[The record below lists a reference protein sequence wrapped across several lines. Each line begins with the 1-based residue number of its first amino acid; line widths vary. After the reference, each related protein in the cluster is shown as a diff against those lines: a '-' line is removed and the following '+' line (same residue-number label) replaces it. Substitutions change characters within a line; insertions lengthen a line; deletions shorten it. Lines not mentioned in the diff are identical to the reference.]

1 MVPAAVVADEV
12 VPREA
17 AAASRRPK
25 EIRYGVHA
33 QKVQHRKVFK
43 GRIRGFAS
51 RGNRVV
57 FGDYGLQ
64 ALDAGRITGRQ
75 LEASRIA
82 ANRATQGAAK
92 IWIRAFPDRPI
103 SSKPAETRMGKGK
116 GDLDY
121 WAAIVRPGTILFELG
136 NVTEEK
142 AKLAFKRIAHKMPIK
157 VRMVKRLP
165 TT

>member
-1 MVPAAVVADEV
+1 MAYIPKTAK
-12 VPREA
+12 
-17 AAASRRPK
+17 RR
-25 EIRYGVHA
+25 RVHRG
-33 QKVQHRKVFK
+33 KVK
-43 GRIRGFAS
+43 GFAT
-51 RGNRVV
+51 RGNRVS

-64 ALDAGRITGRQ
+64 ALDAGWITGRQ

-82 ANRATQGAAK
+82 ANRATDGAAK
-92 IWIRAFPDRPI
+92 IWIRVFPHKPV

-121 WAAIVRPGTILFELG
+121 WAAVVRPGTILFELG

-142 AKLAFKRIAHKMPIK
+142 AKLAFKRVAHKMPIK
-157 VRMVKRLP
+157 VRMVRRLP

>member
-1 MVPAAVVADEV
+1 MQYM
-12 VPREA
+12 
-17 AAASRRPK
+17 PK
-25 EIRYGVHA
+25 KY
-33 QKVQHRKVFK
+33 KHRKMFK
-43 GRIRGFAS
+43 GRLKGFAT

-57 FGDYGLQ
+57 CGDYGLQ
-64 ALDAGRITGRQ
+64 AIDAGWINGRQ
-75 LEASRIA
+75 LEASRVA
-82 ANRATQGAAK
+82 ANRATDGAAK
-92 IWIRAFPDRPI
+92 IWIRAFPDKPI

-121 WAAIVRPGTILFELG
+121 WAACVRPGTILFELG

>member
-1 MVPAAVVADEV
+1 MAYM
-12 VPREA
+12 
-17 AAASRRPK
+17 PK
-25 EIRYGVHA
+25 RI
-33 QKVQHRKVFK
+33 KHRKVFK
-43 GRIRGFAS
+43 GRIKGYAS
-51 RGNRVV
+51 RGNRVN
-57 FGDYGLQ
+57 FGEFGLQ

-92 IWIRAFPDRPI
+92 IWIRVFPDRPI

-157 VRMVKRLP
+157 VRMVKRVP
-165 TT
+165 TV

>member
-1 MVPAAVVADEV
+1 MAYM
-12 VPREA
+12 
-17 AAASRRPK
+17 PK
-25 EIRYGVHA
+25 RV
-33 QKVQHRKVFK
+33 KRRKVFK
-43 GRIRGFAS
+43 GRIKGYAS
-51 RGNRVV
+51 RGNRVS
-57 FGDYGLQ
+57 FGEFGLQ

-92 IWIRAFPDRPI
+92 IWIRVFPDRPI

-136 NVTEEK
+136 NVTEDV
-142 AKLAFKRIAHKMPIK
+142 ASSPSSGS
-157 VRMVKRLP
+157 P
-165 TT
+165 TRCPSRSAWCGECPPSDRSEAS